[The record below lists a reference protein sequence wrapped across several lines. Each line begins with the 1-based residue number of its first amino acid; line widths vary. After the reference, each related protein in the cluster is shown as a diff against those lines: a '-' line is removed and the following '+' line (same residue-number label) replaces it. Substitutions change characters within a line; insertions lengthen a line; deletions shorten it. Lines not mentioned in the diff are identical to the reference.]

1 MPLHIANAQRFMT
14 IVANNAVNG
23 IRAGKNLS
31 PSTVM
36 EASKRRD
43 LVAAFRTLAGFS
55 GEAAAMFTD
64 TVREIHD
71 ILTQPQRMN
80 FKQLEE
86 VNSKMVRVI
95 QSLEEVQHVL
105 CDQLIP
111 NLEQVSNTNNIFSGR
126 IDAEINEDDVIF
138 SPWFWQE
145 GLDHLQLV
153 LQDLREFH
161 HDQLLLELVR
171 QSEEQF
177 NPVARAIPQRLTEI
191 PPELCRYAND
201 NGTLH

>member
-31 PSTVM
+31 PGTVK

-43 LVAAFRTLAGFS
+43 LVAAFRSLAGFS
-55 GEAAAMFTD
+55 GEAAALFTEA
-64 TVREIHD
+64 VRDIHD
-71 ILTQPQRMN
+71 LLTQPQRMN
-80 FKQLEE
+80 LHQLEE
-86 VNSKMVRVI
+86 VNSKMVTVI
-95 QSLEEVQHVL
+95 QSLEEVQQVL
-105 CDQLIP
+105 SNDLIP
-111 NLEQVSNTNNIFSGR
+111 NLEQVANANDVFPGS
-126 IDAEINEDDVIF
+126 IDAETNEDDVIF

-145 GLDHLQLV
+145 GLDHLHLV
-153 LQDLREFH
+153 LQDLRDFH
-161 HDQLLLELVR
+161 HDKLLLELVR

-177 NPVARAIPQRLTEI
+177 NPVARAIPQRLTDI

-201 NGTLH
+201 NGTMH